1 MIHELQKNVSFLS
14 FVFSENMNL
23 ICISLYIAVLS
34 IICILCK
41 YSYTTKDF
49 ESAES
54 FLKYH
59 HYKSPSSES
68 LHANF
73 QNYLECINKCRQQ
86 SCKAVN
92 FNEKSEEC
100 QFLFT
105 PGNVVWKTDS
115 WYTLFFYTR
124 TSKFCLRLVVL
135 NFFFHFWGWN
145 VLNLFLFPRLNLAI
159 PQRRISDWVQ

>member
-1 MIHELQKNVSFLS
+1 
-14 FVFSENMNL
+14 MNL

-34 IICILCK
+34 IICILYK

-135 NFFFHFWGWN
+135 NFFFIFEAEMFLICSCFPGGTLQYHKEEYQTEYN
-145 VLNLFLFPRLNLAI
+145 KSTLFLFFHSFSFK
-159 PQRRISDWVQ
+159 QHT